1 MTLKEEVEYLK
12 QKALDRMYEKESLKI
27 SIASTIKQIEDYL
40 DTHYLEYI
48 ASKHFGKDSTYCA
61 KNLIET
67 GEHKTHSNNIHLLHD
82 DFLKDKI
89 DTLYKHLKA
98 LNDKDVHLYTLTN
111 YIEED
116 SIHTVVL
123 TEYYLTSKL
132 LPYLRDAGLLV
143 RLVDSHIIE
152 VKLPIT
158 KD

>member
-1 MTLKEEVEYLK
+1 MTLKEEVKYLK

-61 KNLIET
+61 KGLVEK
-67 GEHKTHSNNIHLLHD
+67 GEYKTHSNNIQLRHD

-89 DTLYKHLKA
+89 DTLYKNLEA
-98 LNDKDVHLYTLTN
+98 LNDKDLHLYALTN
-111 YIEED
+111 YIEEC
-116 SIHTVVL
+116 SIHSIIL